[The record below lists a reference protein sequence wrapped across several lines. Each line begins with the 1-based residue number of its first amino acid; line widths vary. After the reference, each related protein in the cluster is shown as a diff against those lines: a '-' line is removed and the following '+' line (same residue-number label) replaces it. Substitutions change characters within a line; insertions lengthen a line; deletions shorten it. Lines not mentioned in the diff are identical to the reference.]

1 MCKRRNSGVLLA
13 CRSPTGLQPRRHPL
27 AARKTDA
34 MTARPHAARSGR
46 GALGL
51 AAVLSLCLP
60 ALPATAGDGS
70 LNIELNKLDDTE
82 QGCRSVFV
90 FDNRTGHELERFRID
105 LILFDAKGVY
115 SKQLLLDMAPLYA
128 DKKTVASFL
137 LGDQGCDGIGSILV
151 NDVPWCED
159 GAGAS
164 LECVKMLD
172 VRSLTGVPL
181 QK

>member
-1 MCKRRNSGVLLA
+1 MLLA
-13 CRSPTGLQPRRHPL
+13 LPLTNWLETNGHPL
-27 AARKTDA
+27 AARKTVL
-34 MTARPHAARSGR
+34 MNTGSHCARSGP
-46 GALGL
+46 GALALIAAL
-51 AAVLSLCLP
+51 AGFGFLAP
-60 ALPATAGDGS
+60 AAAAADAEGNLH
-70 LNIELNKLDDTE
+70 IELNKLDDTD

-90 FDNRTGHELERFRID
+90 FDNRTGHELDRFRLD

-137 LGDQGCDGIGSILV
+137 LDGHACDGIGSILI

-159 GAGAS
+159 GSGAS

-172 VRSLTGVPL
+172 VRSLTKVPL

>member
-1 MCKRRNSGVLLA
+1 MGT
-13 CRSPTGLQPRRHPL
+13 RSP
-27 AARKTDA
+27 ARKTDP
-34 MTARPHAARSGR
+34 MTRRPRAAGVL
-46 GALGL
+46 AL
-51 AAVLSLCLP
+51 AAVFAGLHLP
-60 ALPATAGDGS
+60 AAPALAADGS
-70 LNIELNKLDDTE
+70 LQIELNKLDDTE

-105 LILFDAKGVY
+105 LILFDPKGVY
-115 SKQLLLDMAPLYA
+115 SKQLLLDMAPLYP

-137 LGDQGCDGIGSILV
+137 LDDQRCDQIGSILV

-159 GAGAS
+159 GAGTS

-172 VRSLTGVPL
+172 VRSLTKVPL

>member
-1 MCKRRNSGVLLA
+1 MVTRLRRE
-13 CRSPTGLQPRRHPL
+13 RPDP
-27 AARKTDA
+27 
-34 MTARPHAARSGR
+34 MTRRPHVVSRGP
-46 GALGL
+46 GALAL
-51 AAVLSLCLP
+51 AAVLASLGPAARP
-60 ALPATAGDGS
+60 ALAAEGEIK
-70 LNIELNKLDDTE
+70 IELNKLDDTE

-105 LILFDAKGVY
+105 LILFDPKGVY

-137 LGDQGCDGIGSILV
+137 LDDQACAHIGSILV

-159 GAGAS
+159 GAGTS
-164 LECVKMLD
+164 LECVRMLD
-172 VRSLTGVPL
+172 VRSLTKVPL